1 MLADQGSGG
10 GVKKLLIIGLLCLSG
25 CAPAYA
31 GSLETVSLTIIWG
44 EARSE
49 SFAGKSAVA
58 STIWN
63 RANGK
68 AANFKAVCL
77 SRKQYSCWRKRV
89 FTQAL
94 PDLRKPLDRMAWRDC
109 VTLASLMIDG
119 SFLPDL
125 NARHYHEAGIKP
137 YWSVNMRMIASVDNH
152 VFYR

>member
-1 MLADQGSGG
+1 MKTILTIA
-10 GVKKLLIIGLLCLSG
+10 LLFLSG

-31 GSLETVSLTIIWG
+31 GTLETVALTIWG

-49 SFAGKSAVA
+49 SYAGKSAVA

-68 AANFKAVCL
+68 VVNFKAVCL

-89 FTQAL
+89 FTQTL
-94 PDLRKPLDRMAWRDC
+94 PDLKKPLDRSAWRDC

-125 NARHYHEAGIKP
+125 NARHYHEASIKP
-137 YWSVNMRMIASVDNH
+137 YWSINMRMIASVDNH

>member
-1 MLADQGSGG
+1 
-10 GVKKLLIIGLLCLSG
+10 VKKLFIIGLLAISG

-31 GSLETVSLTIIWG
+31 RDTITTVAMTLWG
-44 EARSE
+44 ESRSE
-49 SFAGKSAVA
+49 SYAGKSAVA

-68 AANFKAVCL
+68 AANMKAVCL

-109 VTLASLMIDG
+109 VTLATIMVNG
-119 SFLPDL
+119 TFLPDIK
-125 NARHYHEAGIKP
+125 AKHYHEASITPK
-137 YWSVNMRMIASVDNH
+137 WSINMTMLASVDNH
-152 VFYR
+152 IFYK